1 MVKMI
6 AWDKI
11 FYGFCIGTI
20 FAGIDILL
28 LWSHTSKLVGLALV
42 FIPSILIY
50 LHYTK
55 QKRDSTYVS
64 KINLYSCCLGF
75 LLIFLDIAYNLYSG
89 DALRSLDYGM
99 LSVGF
104 LIVLLNM
111 NLFQFLKLD
120 EKMTSFVTYFLFV
133 FILLYVSLLMGPN
146 ILFGTSTNPVFI
158 LMIHAS
164 GKVSAFFLNFIEPT
178 TVAEGSKGSNI
189 YFSGFKVGLGTACSG
204 VQSMTVFLSAILAF
218 FIANREFG
226 IIKDMHVYCCWS
238 VYLILHEYLKD
249 NDTCNDRSLYK
260 WRSYAVLSHA
270 PWLDI
275 IRISNDNILVHGNAW
290 GMKYNII
297 CGFSI

>member
-28 LWSHTSKLVGLALV
+28 LWSHTSKLVGFALV
-42 FIPSILIY
+42 FIPLILIY

-55 QKRDSTYVS
+55 QKKDSTYAS
-64 KINLYSCCLGF
+64 KINLYRCCLGF
-75 LLIFLDIAYNLYSG
+75 LLIFLDIAYNLYTG
-89 DALRSLDYGM
+89 DVFGSLDYGM

-104 LIVLLNM
+104 IIVLLNM

-120 EKMTSFVTYFLFV
+120 EKMTSFVTYFLFI
-133 FILLYVSLLMGPN
+133 FILLYVSLLIGPN

-178 TVAEGSKGSNI
+178 TVAEGSEESVI
-189 YFSGFKVGLGTACSG
+189 YFSGFRVGLGTACSG
-204 VQSMTVFLSAILAF
+204 VQSITVFLSAILAF

-226 IIKDMHVYCCWS
+226 IKKTCMYTVVGIGILFFMNVFRIMILAMTGYYISGEAMLFAHTHLGWILFALAMALFW
-238 VYLILHEYLKD
+238 YLVTREK
-249 NDTCNDRSLYK
+249 
-260 WRSYAVLSHA
+260 
-270 PWLDI
+270 
-275 IRISNDNILVHGNAW
+275 
-290 GMKYNII
+290 
-297 CGFSI
+297 